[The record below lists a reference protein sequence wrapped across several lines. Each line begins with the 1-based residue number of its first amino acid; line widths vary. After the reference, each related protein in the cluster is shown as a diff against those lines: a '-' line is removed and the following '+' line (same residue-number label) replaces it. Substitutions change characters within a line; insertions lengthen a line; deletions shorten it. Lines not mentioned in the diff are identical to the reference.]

1 MKNWIDLAIQQE
13 YDVYYDVMMNY
24 RYAFLHW
31 QSRLFIVFLM
41 IVRRQLSDSE
51 MANGN
56 MVCATLATHY
66 ELFDNSQTKG

>member
-41 IVRRQLSDSE
+41 IVRIGSCL
-51 MANGN
+51 
-56 MVCATLATHY
+56 TLKWRMGTWFVQH
-66 ELFDNSQTKG
+66 